1 MKKKNVTISDIAE
14 RLCISKTTVSFAFN
28 CPNRISKETADRVY
42 AAAKEMGYM
51 PTSPARTVS
60 VGYYKTIGFLLPQSV
75 DDCLSNPYMLDVIRG
90 ATCVCEEYGFT
101 LNLIPPFLSSVT
113 AAVRNASVDGLIT
126 LGLAMT
132 SQAIELFGKK
142 DVPVVAV
149 DGLGDGDVVSVG
161 IDEEDAAYVQ
171 MSQVLANGHRRI
183 SILTLPD
190 TMCPSLDCYGSSALS
205 ERRLKG
211 YEKALNEHDMEL
223 SDTNV
228 ISVPVAYDANYR
240 YASRMLSHHDQIPSC
255 FVCMSDIAAIAT
267 YRACTDMKFKVPRD
281 ISVVGFDGLE
291 MGNQIKNGLTTIS
304 QRGDDKGRI
313 AARLIFKMLKGD
325 SIIDRTNNIPFSF
338 VKGGTLAPV
347 GGGAERR
354 GIGLKKSIKAN

>member
-42 AAAKEMGYM
+42 VAAKEMGYI
-51 PTSPARTVS
+51 PTTPSRTVS
-60 VGYYKTIGFLLPQSV
+60 IGYYKTLGFLLPQSV
-75 DDCLSNPYMLDVIRG
+75 DECLSNPYMLDVIRG

-113 AAVRNASVDGLIT
+113 TAVRNASVDGLIT

-132 SQAIELFGKK
+132 SQAVDLFGKK
-142 DVPVVAV
+142 DIPVVAV

-161 IDEEDAAYVQ
+161 IDEEDASYVQ
-171 MSQVLANGHRRI
+171 MSQVLANGHRNI

-190 TMCPSLDCYGSSALS
+190 TMCPSLDCYGSSALT

-211 YEKALNEHDMEL
+211 YSKALREYGMDL
-223 SDTNV
+223 ADTNV

-240 YASRMLSHHDQIPSC
+240 YASRVLSSAGQIPSC
-255 FVCMSDIAAIAT
+255 FVCMSDIAAIGAF
-267 YRACTDMKFKVPRD
+267 RACIDMKYRVPKD
-281 ISVVGFDGLE
+281 ISIIGFDGLE
-291 MGNQIKNGLTTIS
+291 MGSQLKNGLTTIS

-325 SIIDRTNNIPFSF
+325 SIVDRTNNIPFSF

-347 GGGAERR
+347 GGGELSAGEMV
-354 GIGLKKSIKAN
+354 